1 MPRLFRHG
9 GAAILVCSAALV
21 PAAAGCSHA
30 ASSAPEHPAAASQS
44 PVPALTEHVAD
55 GRFTVVLSGK
65 ALQEADAAEINLRDL
80 IARAL
85 GHISALLPGP
95 KTTITVSYARP
106 ASLIP
111 QAGVSGFTNPLT
123 ARITAAFG
131 ATPQASIDKSLTFWF
146 PRDLAH
152 EVSHSVRILTGPGFG
167 FALLLQII
175 SEGIAT
181 AFDQAAF
188 PGPPDPST
196 GAITQAQ
203 ECALW
208 KQVQPQLGYGGLYDL
223 WMFGGQGIPHWTG
236 FTIGYHIVA
245 DYRSHH
251 PNVNWAALAST
262 SGAAILAG
270 SHYQPCSR

>member
-1 MPRLFRHG
+1 M
-9 GAAILVCSAALV
+9 I
-21 PAAAGCSHA
+21 
-30 ASSAPEHPAAASQS
+30 
-44 PVPALTEHVAD
+44 EHVAN

-131 ATPQASIDKSLTFWF
+131 ATPQASINKSLTFWF

-188 PGPPDPST
+188 PGRRTPRR
-196 GAITQAQ
+196 A
-203 ECALW
+203 
-208 KQVQPQLGYGGLYDL
+208 
-223 WMFGGQGIPHWTG
+223 
-236 FTIGYHIVA
+236 
-245 DYRSHH
+245 RSHKH
-251 PNVNWAALAST
+251 KSARYGNRHSPSSATAAST
-262 SGAAILAG
+262 TCGCSGARASRTGPG
-270 SHYQPCSR
+270 SPSDTTSSRTTAATTPT